1 MHVFGI
7 INTWIRRNV
16 MPTNLVS
23 LVMQFLTPDMI
34 GRIADGLGINRNMAQ
49 SAIAAA
55 VPGLLAGFTGVAEA
69 PGGAQK
75 LADAAKPETGTLGRV
90 TDQLG
95 AGEQSSVA
103 ERGSQMLSSLMGA
116 GGRNAL
122 TSVLGQ
128 FTGLGQASAGSLL
141 GMLAPVVM
149 GAIAHEQGS
158 RGLDA
163 NGIANLL
170 ASQKNNIAAALPPGF
185 GNLLSGAGLLGSLGG
200 ATRFA
205 PAMADQ
211 TTRAAGSAGSPA
223 YSTAVQRAAPRKWLY
238 WLVPAAAIAGL
249 LIYVANRPIEQ
260 ETQQAANTGQ
270 NLTVN
275 GRDVGKQVSDN
286 VTNLHSTLR
295 DVTDV
300 ESARAA
306 LPKLQDVTVQI
317 DQVNGVIGQL
327 TPEQR
332 RTIAGI
338 VNPAMPTF
346 NALCE
351 KALAIP
357 GVSDQLKPTI
367 DNLKVKLTRLTV

>member
-1 MHVFGI
+1 
-7 INTWIRRNV
+7 
-16 MPTNLVS
+16 
-23 LVMQFLTPDMI
+23 MQFLTPDMI
-34 GRIADGLGINRNMAQ
+34 GRIASGLGLNRNMVQ
-49 SAIAAA
+49 SGIAAA
-55 VPGLLAGFTGVAEA
+55 VPGLLAGFSGVAEA

-75 LADAAKPETGTLGRV
+75 LADAAKQETGTLGRV
-90 TDQLG
+90 TDLLG

-103 ERGSQMLSSLMGA
+103 ERGSQMLGSLLGT
-116 GGRNAL
+116 GDRNAL
-122 TSVLGQ
+122 AGAIGQ

-163 NGIANLL
+163 NGMANLL
-170 ASQKNNIAAALPPGF
+170 ASQKDNIAAALPPGF
-185 GNLLSGAGLLGSLGG
+185 GNLLSGAGLMGSLGA
-200 ATRFA
+200 ATRSA
-205 PAMADQ
+205 GAMADQ
-211 TTRAAGSAGSPA
+211 TARAAGSAGSAA
-223 YSTAVQRAAPRKWLY
+223 YSTAVSRAAPRKWLY
-238 WLVPAAAIAGL
+238 WLIPAAAIAGV

-260 ETQQAANTGQ
+260 STQQAANTGQ
-270 NLTVN
+270 NVTVD
-275 GRDVGKQVSDN
+275 GRDVGKQVSDS

-295 DVTDV
+295 DVADV
-300 ESARAA
+300 DSARAA

-317 DQVNGVIGQL
+317 DQVNGLIGQL

-332 RTIAGI
+332 RSIAGI

-346 NALCE
+346 NTLCE

-367 DNLKVKLTRLTV
+367 DNLRVKLTRLTV